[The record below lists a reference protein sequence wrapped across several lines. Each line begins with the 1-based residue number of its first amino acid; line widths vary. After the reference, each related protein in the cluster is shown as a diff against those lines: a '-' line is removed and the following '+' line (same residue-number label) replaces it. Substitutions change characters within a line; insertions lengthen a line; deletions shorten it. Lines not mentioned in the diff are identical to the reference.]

1 MKKSMLIA
9 VACLLFA
16 PVAHSSIVNFNTP
29 TLIDGIQR
37 VESYTES
44 GVIFTG
50 AFNHVDAGLG
60 NPSNGTAFM
69 QYDEFSSL
77 NFGFADNSLMN
88 LVSID
93 LAELGP
99 SPVSITFLAQLP
111 GSEIISQTLT
121 TDGIFG
127 SGNDFETF
135 FFDSAF
141 SGVDYVYIADVS
153 GTMNVNFAFDN
164 INVSAVPVPAAVWLF
179 ISGLIGLVGV
189 SRSKK

>member
-1 MKKSMLIA
+1 MLIA
-9 VACLLFA
+9 VMCLLFV
-16 PVAHSSIVNFNTP
+16 PVANSSIINFDTP

-44 GVIFTG
+44 GVTFSG

-60 NPSNGTAFM
+60 SPSNGSAFM
-69 QYDEFSSL
+69 QYEAFSSL
-77 NFGFADNSLMN
+77 NFGMSDNSLMN

-93 LAELGP
+93 LAELSS
-99 SPVSITFLAQLP
+99 SPVSITFLAQLS
-111 GSEIISQTLT
+111 GSEMISQTFT

-141 SGVDYVYIADVS
+141 SDVHYAYVADAT
-153 GTMNVNFAFDN
+153 GTMNYNFAFDN
-164 INVSAVPVPAAVWLF
+164 INVSSAVPVPAALWLF
-179 ISGLIGLVGV
+179 ISGLIGLVGF

>member
-1 MKKSMLIA
+1 MKKSILIA
-9 VACLLFA
+9 VACLLFT
-16 PVAHSSIVNFNTP
+16 PVANSSIINFNTP
-29 TLIDGIQR
+29 TLVDGIQR
-37 VESYTES
+37 VESYIES
-44 GVIFTG
+44 GVTFTG

-60 NPSNGTAFM
+60 SPSNGTAFM

-77 NFGFADNSLMN
+77 NFGMTDNSLMN

-93 LAELGP
+93 IAELTS

-111 GSEIISQTLT
+111 GSVMISQTFT
-121 TDGIFG
+121 TDGISG

-141 SGVDYVYIADVS
+141 SGVDYVYIADIS
-153 GTMNVNFAFDN
+153 GAMNYNFAFDN

>member
-1 MKKSMLIA
+1 MKKSILIV
-9 VACLLFA
+9 VACLLFV
-16 PVAHSSIVNFNTP
+16 PVANSSIINFNTP

-60 NPSNGTAFM
+60 SPSNGTAFM
-69 QYDEFSSL
+69 QYEGFSSV
-77 NFGFADNSLMN
+77 NFGMVDDSFMS

-93 LAELGP
+93 LAEL
-99 SPVSITFLAQLP
+99 SSAPVSITFIALASN
-111 GSEIISQTLT
+111 SEMISQTFT

-141 SGVDYVYIADVS
+141 SAVDYVYISNDTSSANHS
-153 GTMNVNFAFDN
+153 FAFDN
-164 INVSAVPVPAAVWLF
+164 ININPVPIPAALWLF
-179 ISGLIGLVGV
+179 ISGLIGLVGF